1 MMVRN
6 ITRRHTREDLCL
18 IEMLGPPNDLSRE
31 SHCNFFFSLA
41 FFLPS
46 GFPSIYPQLSC
57 PPARNLHVFSCLY
70 FY

>member
-6 ITRRHTREDLCL
+6 IMRRHTREDLCL
-18 IEMLGPPNDLSRE
+18 IETLGPPKDLSRE
-31 SHCNFFFSLA
+31 PHYNYFFSLA
-41 FFLPS
+41 FSPLAFSPFILN
-46 GFPSIYPQLSC
+46 FM